1 VKVNPKMQM
10 EARQNFVSDSAVT
23 TVYKHRQK
31 GGLGL
36 YLTGFL
42 TLLSVAALCY
52 VLGMITVPGAVF
64 MLLILVL
71 VIAIFIWSTLSM
83 SSMTVTVD
91 NEFVRVVFG
100 PHAFVKKFA
109 LKDITACKLVKN
121 GFWDNWGIH
130 MCGSGWLYNIA
141 GFDAVEITFVSGR
154 QNRIGT
160 DQPRE
165 LAEAIQKA
173 IGKFSSVKGDI

>member
-1 VKVNPKMQM
+1 
-10 EARQNFVSDSAVT
+10 VSGSAVT

-31 GGLGL
+31 GGLVL
-36 YLTGFL
+36 YLTGFFTSL
-42 TLLSVAALCY
+42 YIAAFCY
-52 VLGMITVPGAVF
+52 VIGMENVPGAVF
-64 MLLILVL
+64 ILSALLL
-71 VIAIFIWSTLSM
+71 VIAIFIWATLLM

-100 PHAFVKKFA
+100 SHVFVKKFA
-109 LKDITACKLVKN
+109 LKDITACKPVKN
-121 GFWDNWGIH
+121 DFWNNWGIR
-130 MCGSGWLYNIA
+130 MCGNGWLYNVA

>member
-1 VKVNPKMQM
+1 M
-10 EARQNFVSDSAVT
+10 QNFEPRGAVT

-31 GGLGL
+31 GGLVL
-36 YLTGFL
+36 YLTGFFTSL
-42 TLLSVAALCY
+42 YIAAFCY
-52 VLGMITVPGAVF
+52 VIGMANVPGAVF
-64 MLLILVL
+64 ILPVLLL
-71 VIAIFIWSTLSM
+71 VIAVFIWSTLLM

-100 PHAFVKKFA
+100 SHAFFKKFA
-109 LKDITACKLVKN
+109 LKDITACKPVKN
-121 GFWDNWGIH
+121 DFWNNWGIR
-130 MCGSGWLYNIA
+130 MCGSGWLYSVA